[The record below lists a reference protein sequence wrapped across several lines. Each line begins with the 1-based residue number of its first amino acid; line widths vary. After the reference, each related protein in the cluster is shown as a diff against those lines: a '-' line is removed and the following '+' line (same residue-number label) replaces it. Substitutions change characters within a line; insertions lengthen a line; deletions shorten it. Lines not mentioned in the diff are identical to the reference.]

1 MICMKLMK
9 VLLVEDDR
17 AIATALSE
25 ALQSSHNI
33 DIAATGRSSLY
44 RVDSSHYDI
53 VMLDLTLPDMS
64 GLEVC
69 QLLRE
74 RGFREPIL
82 VLSAETNILTK
93 IKLLDYGAN
102 DYLTKPFSLGELKAR
117 LRALTRVSHQTNRPA
132 NQLVAGSLVLN
143 RLTCQVTREGIA
155 ISLRRKEF
163 ALLEYLM
170 ENAGSVVTRRAL
182 TRYAWPGAEELW
194 TNTVDVHIKYLRDK
208 IDKPFEVPLIKTVHG
223 FGYKLDPP
231 SSSATIDKDSP
242 NIIKNPVISA

>member
-1 MICMKLMK
+1 MKLIK

-17 AIATALSE
+17 SIANTLIE
-25 ALQSSHNI
+25 ALQSSYHI
-33 DIAATGRSSLY
+33 ETTSTGRSALY

-53 VMLDLTLPDMS
+53 IVLDLALPDMD
-64 GLEVC
+64 GLEIC
-69 QLLRE
+69 QVLRE

-82 VLSAETNILTK
+82 VLSAEASILTK

-117 LRALTRVSHQTNRPA
+117 LRALTRVSHQVPRATS
-132 NQLVAGSLVLN
+132 QLVVGDLVLN
-143 RLTCQVTREGIA
+143 RLTCQVKYQDTI
-155 ISLRRKEF
+155 INLRPKEL

-208 IDKPFEVPLIKTVHG
+208 IDKPFGTKLIRTIHG
-223 FGYKLDPP
+223 FGYKLDGPGL
-231 SSSATIDKDSP
+231 D
-242 NIIKNPVISA
+242 PVIDQTSPSTVRTTA